1 MSITTQQAAE
11 ELKKRT
17 YYEQMP
23 GGGIVAYDML
33 TGKIIGHSENL
44 LELMGA
50 DTTHRS
56 YHPLIV
62 DSICDVMVERGLTL
76 SQVCKLDGYPKLTTV
91 MRWQKVYPEIKQ
103 KLDDAREMQ
112 GEQFF
117 TKMVNNLNEM
127 PDDLNRDE
135 VQVQKLKFE
144 KLKYLAGVSNPYRY
158 GSRTIHSGDAQ
169 APVQFIISTGINR
182 EQGVQSETGTDIER
196 QERVG
201 DIEHRKIENEPD
213 D

>member
-1 MSITTQQAAE
+1 
-11 ELKKRT
+11 
-17 YYEQMP
+17 
-23 GGGIVAYDML
+23 
-33 TGKIIGHSENL
+33 
-44 LELMGA
+44 
-50 DTTHRS
+50 
-56 YHPLIV
+56 
-62 DSICDVMVERGLTL
+62 
-76 SQVCKLDGYPKLTTV
+76 
-91 MRWQKVYPEIKQ
+91 
-103 KLDDAREMQ
+103 
-112 GEQFF
+112 
-117 TKMVNNLNEM
+117 MVNNLNEM